1 MPKRSHKNSF
11 RFANFPHHF
20 IEKLKNKCNLKI
32 GSLSDYFEEKQD
44 IAERKALKMNKL
56 ESFLLKIN
64 IPFIRIAHCPRG
76 PYFKVKGDLILIS
89 ADLSHS
95 LSKILP
101 VEQNLIPVAF
111 KRKLAYS
118 GSFLEEFIEKEKV
131 ILYFSWLKKYNHL
144 YKDYEFDA
152 NLIQEFDDN
161 AKQTC

>member
-1 MPKRSHKNSF
+1 M
-11 RFANFPHHF
+11 
-20 IEKLKNKCNLKI
+20 
-32 GSLSDYFEEKQD
+32 
-44 IAERKALKMNKL
+44 
-56 ESFLLKIN
+56 
-64 IPFIRIAHCPRG
+64 
-76 PYFKVKGDLILIS
+76 KGDLILIS

-131 ILYFSWLKKYNHL
+131 ILYFTWLKKYNHL

-152 NLIQEFDDN
+152 NLIQEFEDN
-161 AKQTC
+161 TKHTC